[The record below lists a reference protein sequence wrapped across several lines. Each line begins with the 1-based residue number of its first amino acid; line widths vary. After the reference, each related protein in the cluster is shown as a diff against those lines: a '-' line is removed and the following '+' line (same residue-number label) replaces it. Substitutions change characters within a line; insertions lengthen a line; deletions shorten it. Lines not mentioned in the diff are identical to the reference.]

1 MDRST
6 VITLVADTRVQDDNG
21 VWRDG
26 VRKTRDVFAQ
36 VDSVTRSEFFDGGQN
51 GLKPEFRFTLFFG
64 DYEDESELIYNGVT
78 YSIYRS
84 YYGRNDDV
92 ELYVEKKVG
101 VT

>member
-51 GLKPEFRFTLFFG
+51 GLKPEYRFTLFFG
-64 DYEDESELIYNGVT
+64 DYEGESELIYNGVT

-84 YYGRNDDV
+84 YYGRRDDV
-92 ELYVEKKVG
+92 ELYVEKKAG

>member
-6 VITLVADTRVQDDNG
+6 VITLISDTRTQDDNG

-26 VRKTRDVFAQ
+26 ARTSRDVFAQ
-36 VDSVTRSEFFDGGQN
+36 VDSVTRSEFFAGGQN
-51 GLKPEFRFTLFFG
+51 GLKPEYRFTLFFG
-64 DYEDESELIYNGVT
+64 DYDGESELVYNGVT

-84 YYGRNDDV
+84 YYDRNDDV